1 MSTIGPKP
9 KCRDVRDLVEI
20 GWKADMKWTSPEVR
34 VWPMLSKKADLSRA
48 AEASSV
54 GLSFGR
60 FDGGAALTR
69 QASHDAN
76 NAADADNSRGR
87 FLGGADKAQR

>member
-34 VWPMLSKKADLSRA
+34 V
-48 AEASSV
+48 
-54 GLSFGR
+54 
-60 FDGGAALTR
+60 
-69 QASHDAN
+69 
-76 NAADADNSRGR
+76 
-87 FLGGADKAQR
+87 